1 VKQGKTGWLGDA
13 GSESLPHSAGGIPAV
28 SLFQQ
33 VKQGKSGWG
42 PTTGTTGMIP
52 TLSTAR
58 CQRPMKRTP
67 SNQNLAID

>member
-1 VKQGKTGWLGDA
+1 MDGVFRSDR
-13 GSESLPHSAGGIPAV
+13 GS
-28 SLFQQ
+28 
-33 VKQGKSGWG
+33 
-42 PTTGTTGMIP
+42 TTGTTGMIP